1 MTRVIDRNFSQGK
14 CTFERRLKIIT
25 VLRKL
30 LQRWDDFP
38 KDSKPNL
45 NKLEPLKSE
54 LFELHDLEKK
64 IGGEHSLYCQRL
76 FELIIQMHKLTTP
89 NDAWIDLTTAITT
102 AEIEVVDKDPR
113 SKKPRRNSASE
124 TEKETRAPPP
134 PRRKDRSK
142 RMSSEE
148 PDESLENSE
157 RIQTSSAASE
167 SGEKKREKE
176 DKKKATRT
184 ESFEHTSAVQSAS
197 KDNSKRKKRKKKK
210 IKVDIS
216 WFYSAVNTVLCIE
229 RLSKG
234 EDFPAEM
241 CKEAIS
247 EANKQII
254 VEQSP
259 HPYPRGVRVTNTVV
273 IPNARQLIVSFDP
286 RSRTEVNCDYL
297 MFSKHVIG
305 GDDLGFFTGQF
316 PSEELIFPG
325 DSFIWSFLSDA
336 AVEVTHWGFRFTVT
350 PVFGEEKKPVTAGQT
365 LTTQQLSLVDD
376 LDASST
382 EWTLLMDAELVQF
395 VNSQCERHKVRTD
408 ELPLTEIF
416 AEFAVQTNL
425 QRKNYPSI
433 ASLSTN
439 QLARRV
445 QLLRHFNH
453 KLRGLVPLLD
463 FSHVT
468 LHPRNDLDPTGD
480 SDFDKGSFAL
490 LTLSLKPLIFHDTK
504 LDLLN
509 EHLIATQS
517 NLKRP
522 TIALDRQLANTDR
535 LDNCVY
541 LQLFKALRGVDPA
554 RLRQNDRAWEV
565 RFENEG
571 ADDAGGPYRESI
583 TLTCADLV
591 PAPGTDN
598 TANNNSD
605 SSIKRPPF
613 NLFIRCPNYYSGVG
627 DNQDKFIPNP
637 AAHSLKELQM
647 FEFLGRLMGI
657 ALRTKNAVIDLDFPS
672 LIWKSLLGI
681 KPDRSDLEMIDKS
694 LCQYLE
700 TIQGYSS
707 KGLTS
712 GNFRDYIFETF
723 TVKTS
728 DGRVVEL
735 KPGGKNIAVEYV
747 LIGCRSRDT

>member
-1 MTRVIDRNFSQGK
+1 M
-14 CTFERRLKIIT
+14 
-25 VLRKL
+25 LRKL

-76 FELIIQMHKLTTP
+76 FELVIQLHKLTSP
-89 NDAWIDLTTAITT
+89 NDAWIDLVTAITT
-102 AEIEVVDKDPR
+102 AEIEVLDKEPR
-113 SKKPRRNSASE
+113 VKKPRRNSASE
-124 TEKETRAPPP
+124 TEKEMRGLLM
-134 PRRKDRSK
+134 RRRDRSK

-148 PDESLENSE
+148 PDELQEANE
-157 RIQTSSAASE
+157 RSQANNTSNDN
-167 SGEKKREKE
+167 GEKKRDKE

-184 ESFEHTSAVQSAS
+184 ESFEHPSTAQSAS
-197 KDNSKRKKRKKKK
+197 KDSSKRKKRKKKK

-247 EANKQII
+247 DANKQIV

-259 HPYPRGVRVTNTVV
+259 HPYPRGVRVTNTVA

-297 MFSKHVIG
+297 MFSKHVVG

-316 PSEELIFPG
+316 PTDELVFPG

-350 PVFGEEKKPVTAGQT
+350 PVFGEEKKSVSATAA
-365 LTTQQLSLVDD
+365 LTVQPMSLVDD
-376 LDASST
+376 LDVSNT
-382 EWTLLMDAELVQF
+382 EWTMLMDAELVQF
-395 VNSQCERHKVRTD
+395 VNMQCERLKVRTD
-408 ELPLTEIF
+408 ELPLSDIL
-416 AEFAVQTNL
+416 AEFALQANV

-433 ASLSTN
+433 AGLTSN

-468 LHPRNDLDPTGD
+468 LHPRNDLDPAGD

-490 LTLSLKPLIFHDTK
+490 LTLSLKALLFHDTK

-522 TIALDRQLANTDR
+522 TVALDRQLANSDR
-535 LDNCVY
+535 LDNCAF
-541 LQLFKALRGVDPA
+541 LQMFKALRCVDPA
-554 RLRQNDRAWEV
+554 RLQQNDRAWEV

-591 PAPGTDN
+591 PAPGTES
-598 TANNNSD
+598 TANNSDNSV
-605 SSIKRPPF
+605 KRPPF
-613 NLFIRCPNYYSGVG
+613 NLLIRCPNYYSGVG

-647 FEFLGRLMGI
+647 FEFLGKLMGI

-694 LCQYLE
+694 LCQYLD

-707 KGLTS
+707 QGLTS

-728 DGRVVEL
+728 DSRVIEL
-735 KPGGKNIAVEYV
+735 KSGGKNIAVEYA
-747 LIGCRSRDT
+747 LLGHCILQGN